1 MLSSRDYTVSS
12 LANSLQ
18 DLLRRRRLARDTAVQ
33 LALETQ
39 ALVDEDWGDLPR
51 EEIAWSFATRVRA
64 LGNLTDGTARPETP
78 PLDYVALL
86 EEKRH

>member
-1 MLSSRDYTVSS
+1 MRSSRDYTVSA

-18 DLLRRRRLARDTAVQ
+18 DLLRRRRLDRDTAIQ

-39 ALVDEDWGDLPR
+39 GLVEEDWRDLPR

-64 LGNLTDGTARPETP
+64 LGNLTDGARRETP

-86 EEKRH
+86 TEKRRS